1 MWHGRRKTLLGGDDL
16 EQPNFKRQ
24 YSEPADHKMK
34 SNLEGADL
42 KEAVESMRYDGV
54 RIYCSKEDA
63 LEKFRG
69 VQFLS
74 GFMVPL
80 LPDGIV
86 LVPYT
91 KSQTMANCVIF
102 ITTNRKTM

>member
-1 MWHGRRKTLLGGDDL
+1 MWHERRKTLLGGDDL

-34 SNLEGADL
+34 SDLEEADL
-42 KEAVESMRYDGV
+42 EEAVESMRYDGV
-54 RIYCSKEDA
+54 RIYCSKEDV

-69 VQFLS
+69 VRFLS